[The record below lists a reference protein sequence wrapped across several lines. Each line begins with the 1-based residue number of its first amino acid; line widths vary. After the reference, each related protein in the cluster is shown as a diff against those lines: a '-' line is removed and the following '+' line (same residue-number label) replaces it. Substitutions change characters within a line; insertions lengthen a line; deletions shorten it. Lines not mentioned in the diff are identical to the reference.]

1 MDRWTKKWTGG
12 QEAKKAQVEKKWTS
26 EQGKWTGGQKVDKRP
41 KRPRWTKTRTSGQ
54 KGLGGK
60 VWTRKWTGGG
70 GQKVYMWT
78 KSRQVDK
85 KWTSC

>member
-1 MDRWTKKWTGG
+1 MDRWTRGQKGLGG
-12 QEAKKAQVEKKWTS
+12 KKWTS

-60 VWTRKWTGGG
+60 VWTSGKKVDRGG
-70 GQKVYMWT
+70 GQKVDRWT
-78 KSRQVDK
+78 KSGQVAK
-85 KWTSC
+85 KA